1 MNPLQPRL
9 AVLRRR
15 LRLVVTFRWACLFLS
30 LLLASSIL
38 AGWLDWRMPAHLPSL
53 VRALILVTS
62 LSAGGVILYRFLLE
76 PLLSPTDDLSLAL
89 KVEDHYP
96 SLIDSLASTV
106 EFLKCRTN
114 RRPPDRPACAEP
126 PSSR

>member
-15 LRLVVTFRWACLFLS
+15 LRLVVTFRGACLFLS

-96 SLIDSLASTV
+96 SLIDSLAS
-106 EFLKCRTN
+106 N
-114 RRPPDRPACAEP
+114 RNNINPRSRKASIPPKGTALRPPKK
-126 PSSR
+126 